1 MSWVSLCTFNLT
13 NSWLIVPTEGEIFR
27 VRHSLSTQSDGKY
40 LKAVIAKAF
49 DSNPISI
56 YNPQRLSYRQNEQEV
71 FYFPKDVI
79 ANGLGFIR
87 LDVTDVEW
95 SIEIEIYQT
104 MFFYSNS
111 KSSFTNAQPDTD
123 ISVTSTQKSTIVPEK
138 TDGTRR
144 SYLITNTG
152 ASTVYFKF
160 APIGSSLTD
169 ASVGVSATSYDFTL
183 APNEKFL
190 DSNYSQ
196 NAVVGICSGALA
208 TAKVKVTEYMYS

>member
-1 MSWVSLCTFNLT
+1 MSWLSLGTFNLT

-40 LKAVIAKAF
+40 FKGVIAKAF
-49 DSNPISI
+49 DGNPISI
-56 YNPQRLSYRQNEQEV
+56 YNPLRLSYRQNEREV
-71 FYFPKDVI
+71 FYFPKDVVADGI
-79 ANGLGFIR
+79 AFIR
-87 LDVTDVEW
+87 LDLTDVQW
-95 SIEIEIYQT
+95 SIEIEVYQA
-104 MFFYSNS
+104 MFFYSNN

-160 APIGSSLTD
+160 APIGANLTD
-169 ASVGVSATSYDFTL
+169 ASVTVSSTAYDFSL
-183 APNEKFL
+183 APNEKYL

-196 NAVVGICSGALA
+196 NAVVGICSGALS
-208 TAKVKVTEYMYS
+208 TAKVKVTEYIYS